1 MINLEKIKAMILGIA
16 VADAVGVP
24 VEFKSRETLKRKPVT
39 DMIGF
44 GSHYQP
50 AGTWSDD
57 MSMTIATMES
67 IVRLGRIDYVD
78 LMNNFAQWYFEGEFT
93 ATGEVFDCGGTTLS
107 AIIKY
112 ARKVPLEECGSEES
126 YSNGNGALM
135 RIACQLLFIYIMF
148 MGKILMIEQCR

>member
-1 MINLEKIKAMILGIA
+1 MINLEKIKSMTLGIA

-24 VEFKSRETLKRKPVT
+24 VEFKSREFLKRKPVT
-39 DMIGF
+39 DMFGF
-44 GSHYQP
+44 GSHYQQ

-57 MSMTIATMES
+57 TSMTIATMDS
-67 IVRLGRIDYVD
+67 LSRLGRIDYVD

-112 ARKVPLEECGSEES
+112 AKKNS
-126 YSNGNGALM
+126 A
-135 RIACQLLFIYIMF
+135 
-148 MGKILMIEQCR
+148 